1 MFKNKIILKIL
12 DYYKDIW
19 ALGYTSAIAHWD
31 LETYMPPKGIEHRA
45 EGLGRMAT
53 IRQKLFLDKE
63 FVRLLHM
70 TDDISNL
77 NDYERGVIR
86 ILKRTLKF
94 YERLPKEFIE

>member
-63 FVRLLHM
+63 FVGLIHKAYNIKLL
-70 TDDISNL
+70 TDQ
-77 NDYERGVIR
+77 EKGVVR
-86 ILKRTLKF
+86 VLRRSLKF
-94 YERLPKEFIE
+94 Y